1 MISNKRKLITIT
13 SFGLFVLS
21 TNTFAYKQTEV
32 AEFSFIVQ
40 SNDISLKYP
49 NSVNRTKVST
59 LRATWWQP
67 LTKWLQGAISLA
79 YVDMSQNT
87 YATVPAYSS
96 TGYNL
101 GIGLRG
107 GIIQNNVFNLGL
119 KFTFDY
125 LSTSGGTSLNQR
137 TEVSWLE
144 YIGSADFEFLP
155 TKPVSILA
163 GVSYTIIDG
172 EQKIYNTFNTI
183 HSFSANTPEGYY
195 AGIGI
200 KTGDTG
206 RIEMKWYEGTRQGFY
221 LTFSNRF

>member
-1 MISNKRKLITIT
+1 MISIKHKLITIT
-13 SFGLFVLS
+13 SFSLFALS
-21 TNTFAYKQTEV
+21 SNVFAYKQTDV
-32 AEFSFIVQ
+32 AEFSFLVQ
-40 SNDISLKYP
+40 SNELSLKYP

-96 TGYNL
+96 TGYDL

-107 GIIQNNVFNLGL
+107 TIVQNNILNFGL
-119 KFTFDY
+119 RFTFDY
-125 LSTSGGTSLNQR
+125 LSTSGGTSLNNR
-137 TEVSWLE
+137 TEVSWLQ

-155 TKPVSILA
+155 TSPVSILLGA
-163 GVSYTIIDG
+163 NYTVIDG

-183 HSFSANTPEGYY
+183 HSFSANVPEGYY
-195 AGIGI
+195 AGLGI
-200 KTGDTG
+200 KTGKEG
-206 RIEMKWYEGTRQGFY
+206 RIEMKWNEGTRQGFY
-221 LTFSNRF
+221 ITFSNKF